1 MEFTLAFKG
10 VSDLRDEHERIEIT
24 PEQASE
30 LAKCVKDPIYFIKNY
45 VYINTK
51 DKGVQKFSL
60 WNYQE
65 DLIRK
70 FDKYR
75 FNIVKF
81 GRQLGKSATTRAF
94 ILWYSIFNA
103 DKVVAILSNK
113 LSGSMEQMYLL
124 RESYLKLPK
133 FLQPGIVSWNK
144 KSIEFST
151 GTRIFCAATSS
162 DSITGTS
169 VNLLYLDEFALVPH
183 HKADDFIGSVFPT
196 ISSGQTTKII
206 ITSCVVKDTMVFTPE
221 GIKTV
226 GDFIIDD
233 GRVMG
238 YDVQPYKVLG
248 RYGMNDG
255 HIMHNDG
262 EAKETRIITTRYSEV
277 ETSLMHKF
285 WSCRD
290 GVYKIRR
297 AHELKE
303 GDYVMVK
310 YGMNCWGDD
319 RIEYDDTGDRMRFH
333 LGKIDE
339 ITEDMAY
346 FFGLYIAEGC
356 AMSNIERNYVI
367 ITCGDDISSAFDRI
381 GVKYECRDGIHY
393 RTDSKALCQLLKYV
407 GFDLTR
413 HAKQKII
420 PDRLMR
426 MSKKCVAAMLRGMF
440 DGDGCSEKKRK
451 RISYT
456 STSKRLIDQV
466 RILLANFGILSN
478 VYHNYTKPTKKVR
491 VQSEVWKIEVTNS
504 NMVDLYFDEI
514 GFGLARKS
522 ITRDMQKQHSTR
534 SGPYDYIPF
543 SAPEIRRLKKE
554 KVLTNK
560 EFVFTGGIC
569 DKNDIHLS
577 RKLIL
582 GIKSKLPE
590 EVWSKYDVF
599 RNAEPDCVW
608 VPIISI
614 KKSHNKV
621 YDFSLNDDNYNGYL
635 DAEWSHSV
643 IHNLFTCLN
652 TPRGMNHFFRLWEDA
667 GDTQERSVNG
677 FVRSAATWQV
687 CPTRTKEWAEREMQQ
702 IGEIKFNQEHL
713 CSFIGSVSTLID
725 HKFLSTMKARDPIKL
740 PGLIKYV
747 RLYEL
752 PLKKRVLETNGWE
765 YVASLDSGYG
775 VHKDS
780 SVLQICLVK
789 NNIDVEQVAVVSC
802 NSMDIKEFSQMSREV
817 LKQYYDPGLIIEQN
831 GPGIAAIKYFN
842 EDFEYE
848 NLIHFDTHGNKLGL
862 WASENLKSTAC
873 ILMKTYIQ
881 RKYAKVYDYDTINE
895 LYSFGQTSA
904 TKWGAMGGTHDDH
917 VTSLMYIFLYL
928 QSGLFYGNVVDSGDL
943 GYSLGVDINEEVKIS
958 NKAAM
963 LRLASDP
970 NALADEFNAAAD
982 YKIV

>member
-51 DKGVQKFSL
+51 DKGVQKFNL

-183 HKADDFIGSVFPT
+183 HKADDFVGSVFPT

-206 ITSCVVKDTMVFTPE
+206 ITS
-221 GIKTV
+221 
-226 GDFIIDD
+226 
-233 GRVMG
+233 
-238 YDVQPYKVLG
+238 
-248 RYGMNDG
+248 
-255 HIMHNDG
+255 
-262 EAKETRIITTRYSEV
+262 
-277 ETSLMHKF
+277 
-285 WSCRD
+285 
-290 GVYKIRR
+290 
-297 AHELKE
+297 
-303 GDYVMVK
+303 
-310 YGMNCWGDD
+310 
-319 RIEYDDTGDRMRFH
+319 
-333 LGKIDE
+333 
-339 ITEDMAY
+339 
-346 FFGLYIAEGC
+346 
-356 AMSNIERNYVI
+356 
-367 ITCGDDISSAFDRI
+367 
-381 GVKYECRDGIHY
+381 
-393 RTDSKALCQLLKYV
+393 
-407 GFDLTR
+407 
-413 HAKQKII
+413 
-420 PDRLMR
+420 
-426 MSKKCVAAMLRGMF
+426 
-440 DGDGCSEKKRK
+440 
-451 RISYT
+451 
-456 STSKRLIDQV
+456 
-466 RILLANFGILSN
+466 
-478 VYHNYTKPTKKVR
+478 
-491 VQSEVWKIEVTNS
+491 
-504 NMVDLYFDEI
+504 
-514 GFGLARKS
+514 
-522 ITRDMQKQHSTR
+522 
-534 SGPYDYIPF
+534 
-543 SAPEIRRLKKE
+543 
-554 KVLTNK
+554 
-560 EFVFTGGIC
+560 
-569 DKNDIHLS
+569 
-577 RKLIL
+577 
-582 GIKSKLPE
+582 
-590 EVWSKYDVF
+590 
-599 RNAEPDCVW
+599 
-608 VPIISI
+608 
-614 KKSHNKV
+614 
-621 YDFSLNDDNYNGYL
+621 
-635 DAEWSHSV
+635 
-643 IHNLFTCLN
+643 
-652 TPRGMNHFFRLWEDA
+652 TPRGHNIFFRLWEEA
-667 GDTQERSVNG
+667 GDTLEQSRNG

-752 PLKKRVLETNGWE
+752 PLKRRVLETNGWE

-802 NSMDIKEFSQMSREV
+802 NSMDIKEFSQMCREV

-842 EDFEYE
+842 DDFEYE

-862 WASENLKSTAC
+862 WASENLKSTSC

-881 RKYAKVYDYDTINE
+881 RKYAKIYDYNTINE

-963 LRLASDP
+963 LRLASDQ

-982 YKIV
+982 YKVI